1 MSKKD
6 NEKLDNNLAE
16 ELENT
21 AEENVADFSDENI
34 LEIDKSVREFKLEKT
49 RSESVSSAE
58 MIDEDDWVISDEMDE
73 ILELDSVPVKKQ
85 EIATKAEETEEIE
98 EEEKSP
104 IFKELAEPKLPEL
117 PKENRAR
124 LQMQSPTRLYFYWS
138 IKNNPFQTLNKV
150 FKGNT
155 GNYTLVTKLLNKT
168 NGTEEY
174 FSVESEGN
182 WWFDVDADADYVAE
196 LGFYAPN
203 RPFIRVMFSN
213 EVRTPRKNPSKRKD
227 YTPSFN
233 VNAYEFAEVLDVAG
247 YQRDAFEVAFA
258 GDDEAL
264 ADEATNK
271 TYSQLVG
278 EDATEVST
286 GNGDEMRFV
295 LLALASGYSLEEI
308 RNEVNPSLFDSVNS
322 EIEKLNSEQVLS
334 ALKENFDVFTDEMFE
349 EEEFGE
355 AIVGASLVNFPKR
368 IKKRSIPQALSPK
381 ESKDSRRL
389 RLSKFSPLSSSEFP
403 ISS

>member
-6 NEKLDNNLAE
+6 NEKLDNNLE
-16 ELENT
+16 ENLENN
-21 AEENVADFSDENI
+21 AEENVADFSDEDI
-34 LEIDKSVREFKLEKT
+34 LEIDEMVREFKLEDAKST
-49 RSESVSSAE
+49 SVSSSE
-58 MIDEDDWVISDEMDE
+58 MIEEDDWVISDEIDD
-73 ILELDSVPVKKQ
+73 ILEIDS
-85 EIATKAEETEEIE
+85 IGEEEVVEVAAIEEEKEIE

-138 IKNNPFQTLNKV
+138 IKSNPFRTLNKV

-155 GNYTLVTKLLNKT
+155 GNYTLVTKLKNKT
-168 NGTEEY
+168 TGTEEY
-174 FSVESEGN
+174 FSVEPEGN
-182 WWFDVDADADYVAE
+182 WWFNVDADADYVAE

-213 EVRTPRKNPSKRKD
+213 EVRTPRKSPSKRRD

-233 VNAYEFAEVLDVAG
+233 VNANQFAEVLDVAG

-258 GDDEAL
+258 GDDEAQ
-264 ADEATNK
+264 ADEATSK

-278 EDATEVST
+278 KEDTEFAVGES
-286 GNGDEMRFV
+286 DEMRFV

-308 RNEVNPSLFDSVNS
+308 RNEINPSIYDSIKNEVEQLSS
-322 EIEKLNSEQVLS
+322 ENVLS
-334 ALKENFDVFTDEMFE
+334 ALKENFDMFTDEIFE
-349 EEEFGE
+349 EEEIGD
-355 AIVGASLVNFPKR
+355 AIVGGSLVNFPKR
-368 IKKRSIPQALSPK
+368 IKKRSVPQTLSPK

-389 RLSKFSPLSSSEFP
+389 RLSKFSPVSSAEFP